1 MARTGLYKSDV
12 RKARDSLI
20 DQSVYPSADAVRVAL
35 GNTGSKSTIHKYLKE
50 LEAEEGSQIQKASVS
65 DALLDLV
72 ERLAARL
79 QEEADVR
86 FTAAMED
93 LALRKREYAATFRRL
108 EGELAD
114 AHEAS
119 RKLEAGLRS
128 EVAAHEQTRKVMQA
142 EMITRHTAEQ
152 QVTDLKERLAENE
165 THRASLEDKHAHA
178 RQALEHYRQTS
189 KEQRDQE
196 LRRHE
201 QQVQQLQVDIRLYQQ
216 VAAAKQEELTK
227 LNQEG
232 AHLVAELS
240 QARVA
245 LYDAQRIGREQATK
259 LEFIP
264 TLEQKLR
271 NAQERLTERDQEFG
285 GLTEQSHRMEDNYMQ
300 AQARIQQLEVEL
312 AGVRA
317 AAQSQTDMAAELHKL
332 FKAHESAAQ
341 SGDRP

>member
-1 MARTGLYKSDV
+1 MYKSDV

-20 DQSVYPSADAVRVAL
+20 AQSVYPSVDAVRIAL

-50 LEAEEGSQIQKASVS
+50 LEAEEGSQIQKASIS
-65 DALLDLV
+65 DALQDLV

-86 FTAAMED
+86 LTAAMED
-93 LALRKREYAATFRRL
+93 LALQKQEHAATLRRF
-108 EGELAD
+108 EGELAE

-128 EVAAHEQTRKVMQA
+128 EVTAHEQTRKVMQA
-142 EMITRHTAEQ
+142 ETIARHTAEQ

-165 THRASLEDKHAHA
+165 THRVSLEDKHAHA

-201 QQVQQLQVDIRLYQQ
+201 QQVQQLQADIRLYQQ
-216 VAAAKQEELTK
+216 AAAAKQEELTK

-232 AHLVAELS
+232 ARLVAELS
-240 QARVA
+240 QARVS
-245 LYDAQRIGREQATK
+245 LYDAQRLGREQASK

-264 TLEQKLR
+264 ALEQKLR
-271 NAQERLTERDQEFG
+271 SAQERLTERDQEFG
-285 GLTEQSHRMEDNYMQ
+285 ELAGQLQRMEDDYMQ

-341 SGDRP
+341 PGDRP